1 MTLYEN
7 KARATLE
14 STGLT
19 STTPI
24 SGGNAEIGLLISAD
38 GSSAEPI

>member
-7 KARATLE
+7 RARATLE

-19 STTPI
+19 STTSI
-24 SGGNAEIGLLISAD
+24 SGGNAETGFLIWVD
-38 GSSAEPI
+38 GRSAEPI